1 MKTTLC
7 LLALLAGLTTTA
19 QILNAQV
26 RTVSSDKSSGPGASM
41 TAEEKQNLA
50 SAKRYATEYLTNGN
64 VKAADELADPG
75 VQVVTGLS
83 PKAPI
88 DGLANHKKIFLPFNE
103 AFPATAMTIEDSFA
117 ADNRVMLR
125 VNWLTTFKKDYFGVK
140 ATGKPVRLI
149 ETHVFKFNKE
159 GKIIEDVVSATNL
172 EWEMIFAPVLSPMI
186 LGDK

>member
-1 MKTTLC
+1 MKTTQS
-7 LLALLAGLTTTA
+7 LLALLIALAATP
-19 QILNAQV
+19 ILSAQV
-26 RTVSSDKSSGPGASM
+26 RAVRSDKSSGPNVSV

-64 VKAADELADPG
+64 TKTADELADPG
-75 VQVVTGLS
+75 LQVVTGLS

-88 DGLANHKKIFLPFNE
+88 DGLANHKKIFVPFND
-103 AFPATAMTIEDSFA
+103 AFPASAMTIEDSFV

-125 VNWLTTFKKDYFGVK
+125 VNWLTTFKKDYYGVK

-172 EWEMIFAPVLSPMI
+172 EWEMIFAPVLAPLV
-186 LGDK
+186 LGNQ